1 MVKVYAYTSGNPI
14 SFRDPEGKELVGAV
28 VGAALGVGWGVL
40 SGYIAGDRGWGEL
53 TADGLAGGL
62 TGSLAGLTN
71 GASLLGG
78 EVSLLGGLA
87 ARAGASAGIEGLR
100 QVANDAIS
108 GCIQDTNYHAIL
120 FAGAGSLV
128 GDGIGKFAG
137 SAASE
142 SWGAINHTLEEPVE
156 LVETFVGGNLLGLS
170 SLPTAIVDYIRHH
183 P

>member
-1 MVKVYAYTSGNPI
+1 LGRKGQSVNLYAYVDGNPI

-78 EVSLLGGLA
+78 LA

-108 GCIQDTNYHAIL
+108 GCIKDTDYHAIL
-120 FAGAGSLV
+120 FAAAGSLA

-142 SWGAINHTLEEPVE
+142 SWGAINHTLEEPIE
-156 LVETFVGGNLLGLS
+156 LVESFVGGNLLGLS
-170 SLPTAIVDYIRHH
+170 SLPTAIADYIRHH